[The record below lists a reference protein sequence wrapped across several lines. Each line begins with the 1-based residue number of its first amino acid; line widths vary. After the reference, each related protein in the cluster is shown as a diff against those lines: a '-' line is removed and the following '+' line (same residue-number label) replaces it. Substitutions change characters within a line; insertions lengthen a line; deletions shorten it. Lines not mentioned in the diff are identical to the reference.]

1 MRTKKRT
8 WCNFAWFMLAWAAM
22 ALPGLVAAQQT
33 QAAAARQQ
41 RPDDARTE
49 EAKTAVKSK
58 APAVP
63 DVEVLDQDGR
73 KLRFYSDLVQGK
85 TVAINFIF
93 TTCTT
98 ICPPLTANF
107 AKMQKNMREKGEAG
121 VHLISVS
128 VDPENDTPER
138 LKKYAELFHAGPG
151 WTFVTGRRSDLEQIW
166 KAFNIYLSS
175 KQDHPPTVAVGNDVT
190 HVWNYASGL
199 TSAAKL
205 GAVIEAT
212 LKGTE
217 ADTKPAVSGA
227 EKEPSRDLR

>member
-1 MRTKKRT
+1 MRTRKST
-8 WCNFAWFMLAWAAM
+8 LWEFTCATLAWAAL
-22 ALPGLVAAQQT
+22 ALPGFVAAQQP
-33 QAAAARQQ
+33 QAASPQP
-41 RPDDARTE
+41 RPDGARTE
-49 EAKTAVKSK
+49 EARTAVKSR

-73 KLRFYSDLVQGK
+73 KLRFYSDLVQGR

-107 AKMQKNMREKGEAG
+107 AKVQKNMREKGEAG
-121 VHLISVS
+121 VRLISVS

-151 WTFVTGRRSDLEQIW
+151 WTFVTGRRGDLEQIW

-212 LKGTE
+212 LKGE
-217 ADTKPAVSGA
+217 ESGGSA
-227 EKEPSRDLR
+227 TASGEKTPSRDSR

>member
-1 MRTKKRT
+1 MRTRKLT
-8 WCNFAWFMLAWAAM
+8 LCDFTCVMLAWAAL
-22 ALPGLVAAQQT
+22 ALPGLVAAQQP
-33 QAAAARQQ
+33 QAAAPQQ

-151 WTFVTGRRSDLEQIW
+151 WTFVTGRRGDLEQIW
-166 KAFNIYLSS
+166 KAFNIFLAS

-199 TSAAKL
+199 TSAGKL
-205 GAVIEAT
+205 TAVIEAT
-212 LKGTE
+212 LKEREPVDKRSAAAG
-217 ADTKPAVSGA
+217 D
-227 EKEPSRDLR
+227 KEPSHGSR

>member
-1 MRTKKRT
+1 MKLPFR
-8 WCNFAWFMLAWAAM
+8 NAAWVMLACAVLVW
-22 ALPGLVAAQQT
+22 PGLVAAQQP
-33 QAAAARQQ
+33 QAAAPQQ
-41 RPDDARTE
+41 RTDDARTE
-49 EAKTAVKSK
+49 EARTAVKSK

-73 KLRFYSDLVQGK
+73 KLRFYTDLVQGK

-107 AKMQKNMREKGEAG
+107 AKVQKNMREKGEAG
-121 VHLISVS
+121 VRLISVS

-151 WTFVTGRRSDLEQIW
+151 WTFVTGRRGDLEQIW
-166 KAFNIYLSS
+166 KAFNIYLAS

-190 HVWNYASGL
+190 RVWNYASGL

-212 LKGTE
+212 LKGEESGSLAASGGEKT
-217 ADTKPAVSGA
+217 PARD
-227 EKEPSRDLR
+227 SR